1 MLAVA
6 AFAANL
12 YQDVGG
18 QPGALISNG
27 TVHVGDTFFVEITAQ
42 DFSPNALGFA
52 GVGLRIQWDPKALKE
67 VDSPFE
73 PSDPNSPL
81 VTQSFPAN
89 RGGILDNADGVIYNL
104 QGMTDAPLGPGNL
117 IGHPGASIFST
128 LKFLRRGARSE
139 FLDFNRGRTWD
150 SVCS

>member
-67 VDSPFE
+67 VELSVRAVRPE
-73 PSDPNSPL
+73 
-81 VTQSFPAN
+81 Q
-89 RGGILDNADGVIYNL
+89 
-104 QGMTDAPLGPGNL
+104 PLGD
-117 IGHPGASIFST
+117 A
-128 LKFLRRGARSE
+128 KFPRESRRNPRQRRWRD
-139 FLDFNRGRTWD
+139 L
-150 SVCS
+150 